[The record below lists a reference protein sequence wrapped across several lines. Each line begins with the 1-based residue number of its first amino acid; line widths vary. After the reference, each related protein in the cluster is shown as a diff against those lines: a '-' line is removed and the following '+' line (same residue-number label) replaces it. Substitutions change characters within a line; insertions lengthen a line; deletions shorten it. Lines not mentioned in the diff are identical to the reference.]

1 MASLKP
7 AQTQRAP
14 RRAWTRTAK
23 RKVKKAFVRGVPDS
37 RLRSFD
43 MGFAKPKDC
52 EIELDLTSSEHFQMR
67 DNALESARV
76 MANKIFEK
84 NIGRDLYYFKVRV
97 FPHQCLREHSML
109 TGAGADRLS
118 SGMRKPFGRPTGRA
132 AVVRKGQRIFTIYT
146 MKQFEKHAREGLRR
160 AGMKLS
166 GSPKIVF
173 KDISKN
179 KPKKLMPGKKKKLRD
194 MKK

>member
-7 AQTQRAP
+7 AKTQREP

-52 EIELDLTSSEHFQMR
+52 EIELDLVSSEHFQMR
-67 DNALESARV
+67 DNSLESARV

-84 NIGRDLYYFKVRV
+84 KIGRDFYYFKVRV

-118 SGMRKPFGRPTGRA
+118 SGMRKPFGRPIGRA
-132 AVVRKGQRIFTIYT
+132 AVVKKGQKIFTVYT
-146 MKQFEKHAREGLRR
+146 MKQFENHAKEGLKR
-160 AGMKLS
+160 AAMKLS
-166 GSPKIVF
+166 GSPKIVI

-179 KPKKLMPGKKKKLRD
+179 KPEKLMPGKKKKKRD
-194 MKK
+194 FKK

>member
-7 AQTQRAP
+7 AKTQREP

-52 EIELDLTSSEHFQMR
+52 EIEMDLISSEHLQMR

-76 MANKIFEK
+76 MANKVLEK
-84 NIGRDLYYFKVRV
+84 NIGRDFYYFKVRV
-97 FPHQCLREHSML
+97 YPHQCIREHSML

-118 SGMRKPFGRPTGRA
+118 SGMRRAFGRPIGRA
-132 AVVRKGQRIFTIYT
+132 AVVKKGQKIFTIYT
-146 MKQFEKHAREGLRR
+146 MKQFEKHAKEALRR
-160 AGMKLS
+160 AAMKLS
-166 GSPKIVF
+166 GSPKIVV
-173 KDISKN
+173 KDITKK
-179 KPKKLMPGKKKKLRD
+179 KPVKLMPGKKKKTKD